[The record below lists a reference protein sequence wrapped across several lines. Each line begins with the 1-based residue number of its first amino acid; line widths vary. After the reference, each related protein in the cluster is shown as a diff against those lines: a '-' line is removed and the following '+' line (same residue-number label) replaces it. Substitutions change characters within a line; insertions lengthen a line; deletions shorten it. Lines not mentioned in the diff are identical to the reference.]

1 MPHYI
6 LRIKTV
12 KGPRYIDWSTIVDAP
27 VSGALTR
34 AEIKEHW
41 KSRYGSTSADI
52 ATRLKDADRY
62 GTDCL
67 DHSPIARVI
76 AGNRAGPR
84 ESELTLAQ
92 IIDLAVSDEALN
104 S

>member
-6 LRIKTV
+6 LKIKTA

-41 KSRYGSTSADI
+41 KRTYGSAASVDI
-52 ATRLKDADRY
+52 GDRLKDADKY
-62 GTDCL
+62 GTDCF
-67 DHSPIARVI
+67 DHSTIEQVI
-76 AGNRAGPR
+76 GGNRAGPR

-92 IIDLAVSDEALN
+92 IIDLVARRQ
-104 S
+104 

>member
-6 LRIKTV
+6 LRIKTT

-27 VSGALTR
+27 VSDALSR
-34 AEIKEHW
+34 AQIKAHW
-41 KSRYGSTSADI
+41 KRFYGVDASADI
-52 ATRLKDADRY
+52 AERLKDADKY

-67 DHSPIARVI
+67 DHSTIEQVI

-92 IIDLAVSDEALN
+92 IIDRTTK
-104 S
+104 